1 MSNPTITVIENEWI
15 PLPDGRRLSARIWLP
30 KDASKN
36 PVPAIL
42 EYLPYRKRDGT
53 APRDESTYPSFA
65 KAGYAGVRVDLS
77 GTGESDGDYDDEYS
91 PRELTDACDVIE
103 WISKQTWCSGKLGM
117 MGISW
122 GGFNSLQVAALRPP
136 ALKAII
142 SIGSTVDRYNDDIHY
157 KGGCL
162 LYSNFSW
169 SSTMLCYASR
179 PPDPELVGD
188 NWKETWLHRLNTQP
202 FPLETWLKHQH
213 KDDYWKHGS
222 ASENYA
228 AIETPTLIISGWC
241 DGYVNAPPT
250 AAANFSAVTK
260 AVNGPWI
267 HKYPHFAWPKPR
279 MDFISE
285 AIQWW
290 DCWLKGIN
298 NKASQLPAYRAYI
311 SENVRP
317 TLRRETEQGR
327 WVAENQMPS
336 TDITLKHYF
345 LGPFQQLLDIPIE
358 IPNDIQQISICSP
371 LDCGTASGEIFTLK
385 PEGELPGDQRI
396 DDAGSL
402 VFDTETLTQS
412 VEILGRIKLRL
423 NVAIDKPLGN
433 IIVRLNDI
441 HTDDVINRV
450 TWGVLNLAHR
460 KSNEN
465 PKPMVPG
472 QFETVEF
479 ELDECGYRFLTGHK
493 IRIAISNHYWPMI
506 LPSSEL
512 TSTLIKLGPDSSL
525 IFPIRLG
532 NDSIEVAE
540 PENQNPLPEYKNH
553 RPAETK
559 RWIERNIQ
567 TGETHYKVIED
578 TGETEMPS
586 HGLCTRHREQ
596 SCWSITADDPLSYS
610 ATSHYVCWMHRGD
623 WSIRTESDSSFSCD
637 ATNFYIKATVA
648 AYESG
653 KQVNLRHWEK
663 VIKRQLV

>member
-1 MSNPTITVIENEWI
+1 
-15 PLPDGRRLSARIWLP
+15 
-30 KDASKN
+30 
-36 PVPAIL
+36 
-42 EYLPYRKRDGT
+42 
-53 APRDESTYPSFA
+53 
-65 KAGYAGVRVDLS
+65 
-77 GTGESDGDYDDEYS
+77 
-91 PRELTDACDVIE
+91 
-103 WISKQTWCSGKLGM
+103 
-117 MGISW
+117 
-122 GGFNSLQVAALRPP
+122 
-136 ALKAII
+136 
-142 SIGSTVDRYNDDIHY
+142 
-157 KGGCL
+157 
-162 LYSNFSW
+162 
-169 SSTMLCYASR
+169 
-179 PPDPELVGD
+179 
-188 NWKETWLHRLNTQP
+188 
-202 FPLETWLKHQH
+202 
-213 KDDYWKHGS
+213 
-222 ASENYA
+222 
-228 AIETPTLIISGWC
+228 
-241 DGYVNAPPT
+241 
-250 AAANFSAVTK
+250 
-260 AVNGPWI
+260 
-267 HKYPHFAWPKPR
+267 

-290 DCWLKGIN
+290 DCWLKGID
-298 NKASQLPAYRAYI
+298 NKANKLPAYRAYI

-317 TLRRETEQGR
+317 SLRRETEQGR

-402 VFDTETLTQS
+402 VFDTETLTQP

-441 HTDDVINRV
+441 HTDGVINRV

-460 KSNEN
+460 ESNEN
-465 PKPMVPG
+465 PKAMVPG

-479 ELDECGYRFLTGHK
+479 ELDECGYRFLIGHK
-493 IRIAISNHYWPMI
+493 IRIAVSNQYWPMI
-506 LPSSEL
+506 LPPSKL
-512 TSTLIKLGPDSSL
+512 TTTLIKLGPDSSL

-532 NDSIEVAE
+532 DDSIEVAE

-567 TGETHYKVIED
+567 TGETHYNVIED
-578 TGETEMPS
+578 TGETEMPN
-586 HGLCTRHREQ
+586 HGLCTRHRDQ

-610 ATSHYVCWMHRGD
+610 ATSYYVCWMHRGD

-637 ATNFYIKATVA
+637 ATNFYIKATVT
-648 AYESG
+648 AYESD

-663 VIKRQLV
+663 IIKRQLV